1 MGGRIQALKSEL
13 KHDWDEL
20 NLAAKSLVI
29 IGAMQLGIIIYF
41 SVIDVVSLQI
51 SKNIEVIFRSS
62 LASIFGFILSS
73 NTKNN
78 NKKNMH
84 KKSLT
89 RKEDNEHKYEYK
101 EVCERIRDYDY
112 GNGNSVQIFIAL
124 ITTLVSAVVIL
135 VIYINNIPT
144 DTAILS
150 QFRDFMC
157 TSIGFLLGESKI
169 RSD

>member
-1 MGGRIQALKSEL
+1 MSDRIKALKAEL

-29 IGAMQLGIIIYF
+29 IGAIQLGIIIYF
-41 SVIDVVSLQI
+41 SVVDVVSLQI

-78 NKKNMH
+78 NKNMN
-84 KKSLT
+84 KKPLT
-89 RKEDNEHKYEYK
+89 RIGDNEHKYEYK

-135 VIYINNIPT
+135 VIYKNNIPT

>member
-1 MGGRIQALKSEL
+1 M
-13 KHDWDEL
+13 
-20 NLAAKSLVI
+20 
-29 IGAMQLGIIIYF
+29 
-41 SVIDVVSLQI
+41 
-51 SKNIEVIFRSS
+51 
-62 LASIFGFILSS
+62 GFILSS

-78 NKKNMH
+78 NKKNMN
-84 KKSLT
+84 KKLLT
-89 RKEDNEHKYEYK
+89 RIGENKHKYEYK
-101 EVCERIRDYDY
+101 EVCERIRNYDY

-135 VIYINNIPT
+135 VIYKNNIPT